1 MNVAKSVA
9 FHRVW
14 SIPSAGRRGICL
26 ALFGLQKP
34 YRMAATGAV
43 PSEDIMDMII
53 DLGYWLSLGYTV
65 IWGS

>member
-1 MNVAKSVA
+1 
-9 FHRVW
+9 
-14 SIPSAGRRGICL
+14 
-26 ALFGLQKP
+26 
-34 YRMAATGAV
+34 MAATGAV